1 MSGSK
6 PIYKTTYVNTEE
18 ILIQIFQGVQT
29 CQLSVSITLQTT
41 CNTHLLHTH
50 YHIGI
55 LRVKTTQSRVEQSN
69 VMSLI

>member
-1 MSGSK
+1 MHQD
-6 PIYKTTYVNTEE
+6 VNTCADKNQQIKAYLEIKYVCKYE
-18 ILIQIFQGVQT
+18 QILIQIFQGVQT

-55 LRVKTTQSRVEQSN
+55 LRVKPT
-69 VMSLI
+69 